1 VDNAGNVWS
10 ASSSGALS
18 EFSNTGAALGTYN
31 GGGISAPAGVAID
44 GSGSV
49 WIVNGN
55 GTLSA
60 FTNGG
65 VAVSP
70 AAGYTGAGLNAPTS
84 VVIDSSGSVWV
95 ANSGNSTVTR
105 VLGAA
110 DPVVTPLSTA
120 VQNATLG
127 AKP

>member
-1 VDNAGNVWS
+1 MT
-10 ASSSGALS
+10 ALS
-18 EFSNTGAALGTYN
+18 FALLCFFLTIRKICSFI
-31 GGGISAPAGVAID
+31 IS
-44 GSGSV
+44 
-49 WIVNGN
+49 